1 LSWISRNNIQPL
13 RPDGCGIILPLLIPS
28 IGCVRML
35 KLLQT
40 AFYDLIRTVRILFHE
55 TMGAVF
61 LVIGIVITLN
71 GYKQLRRYF
80 DFGEI
85 SYFTIIST
93 FTFGILMLGYG
104 IHSFYLARKTK

>member
-1 LSWISRNNIQPL
+1 VQPGQRAAAPAPPWYDLLAIDSVQRRKKML
-13 RPDGCGIILPLLIPS
+13 RI
-28 IGCVRML
+28 
-35 KLLQT
+35 LQT
-40 AFYDLIRTVRILFHE
+40 AFCDLIRTVRVLFHE

-61 LVIGIVITLN
+61 LIIGIVITLN

-104 IHSFYLARKTK
+104 VHSFYQARRMK

>member
-1 LSWISRNNIQPL
+1 ML
-13 RPDGCGIILPLLIPS
+13 RI
-28 IGCVRML
+28 
-35 KLLQT
+35 LQT
-40 AFYDLIRTVRILFHE
+40 AFYDLIRTLRILFHE

-85 SYFTIIST
+85 SYFTIIPT

-104 IHSFYLARKTK
+104 VHSFYQARKMK

>member
-1 LSWISRNNIQPL
+1 MTSFNHRSF
-13 RPDGCGIILPLLIPS
+13 PLLKI
-28 IGCVRML
+28 
-35 KLLQT
+35 LQS
-40 AFYDLIRTVRILFHE
+40 AFYDLFRTVRVLFHE

-71 GYKQLRRYF
+71 GYKQLRRYL

-93 FTFGILMLGYG
+93 FTFGFLMLGYG
-104 IHSFYLARKTK
+104 IHSFYQARNMK